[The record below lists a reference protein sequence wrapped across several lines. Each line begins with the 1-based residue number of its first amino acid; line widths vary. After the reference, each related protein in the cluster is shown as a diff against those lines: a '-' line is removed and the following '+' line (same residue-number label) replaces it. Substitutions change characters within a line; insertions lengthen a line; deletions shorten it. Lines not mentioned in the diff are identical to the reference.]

1 MGIYLLRFAVLREV
15 LGENVQRCSA
25 HDFGHEVLS
34 DMLGRRT
41 GGRMTNSIIAQGW
54 QLQGECIHRAILSPE
69 VWIEAEAI

>member
-1 MGIYLLRFAVLREV
+1 MGIYLFRFAVLREV
-15 LGENVQRCSA
+15 LGENAQRCST

-41 GGRMTNSIIAQGW
+41 GGGMTNSIIAEGC
-54 QLQGECIHRAILSPE
+54 QLQGGCLHRAILSPE